1 MNQKTVGL
9 TLRTTILV
17 LALIL
22 AAVPGLPLLDG
33 VAYAQ
38 LAGPMLTAVETPDS
52 DGTSV
57 NVSWDEV
64 SGAASYELY
73 RQPVGGSWSAAMS
86 KTGTTDTDTGVTPGT
101 SYYYIIRAVD
111 GDDNKGAWSNT
122 VRVDLTGGTTAPTAK
137 PTNLTATADGLTG
150 VDLSWSAVPGDG
162 ITYDLRRW
170 NATTSAWDSI
180 GGSLTGTSYNDDGLT
195 AGSTYY
201 YVIRAVNA
209 GGNGPWSSADGV
221 GYASV
226 TLTATT
232 TVPVLSLTHTS
243 RTVVDLSWTPVAT
256 GATYV
261 VQRMKVNTDDGN
273 AATSGS
279 AGYVAFAPLAG
290 ADSLTTTSFTDRTAT
305 SDAIHND
312 AILTNDFTTYTYR
325 VQAIVNGQHGTW
337 SNEKDAVVPLSGA
350 RPAAP
355 ADPNATVIGSTSI
368 SVGWTASD
376 GATGYEIQYKMGD
389 GSYSTSLITV
399 AGQATASYNH
409 TGLRPDTKYTYQVRA
424 VNVNGPSDWSGEAST
439 TTPPSSSDA
448 GQLRAPSLTAVDDTD
463 STDTTNPIAIKV
475 MWSSVPG
482 ADDYQIL
489 RWLGTAWSADLNPSA
504 DDVTKRTH
512 RDFSNSIAAGTTY
525 YYVIRAVDTNG
536 TDGDVTDDDYSDW
549 SSPVPAT
556 TKAAE
561 PTIDPNTAVVTPI
574 VRGPTSIWLS
584 WTGITGAT
592 SYDLEWRYDSPT
604 APWNRINVDGRTSY
618 SHMNL
623 RPATTYFYRV
633 RGKNSGGMTS
643 YTAESSPAKT
653 WSGRLPTPSGLTAAD
668 ATEDT
673 TIQIKLT
680 WNGVDGATSYQLQKW
695 NGTAWGDLAGVANQV
710 TSVDADLTKTQQT
723 TNDGAASTAGTTY
736 YYIVRAVSGQVM
748 SDWSS
753 PQSGM
758 TKHATPAAA
767 PTLILTPVGETM
779 VRVTWSETADATS
792 YVLEWIEGDLDT
804 FTQHTKQTA
813 VTLNPMPRYHLH
825 RNLMAGK
832 KYSYRIKS
840 VLPQGVESAFS
851 AVAQTF
857 TRPLRPQLTANAE
870 SDTEI
875 KLSWNAVMLAGADGT
890 AARLA
895 TNASYEVQR
904 RTASTSDWTPVD
916 ITAGDFACTSDPCT
930 FTDNTGLSASTR
942 YYYRIRVETDTTDP
956 VITGLTSYWDYA
968 NQSTMAASN

>member
-9 TLRTTILV
+9 TLKAAIIA
-17 LALIL
+17 LAFIL
-22 AAVPGLPLLDG
+22 AVGPGLPLLDG
-33 VAYAQ
+33 VANAQ
-38 LAGPMLTAVETPDS
+38 LAGPTLTAVETPGS
-52 DGTSV
+52 NGGSV
-57 NVSWDEV
+57 NVSWTSV
-64 SGAASYELY
+64 SGAASYMLY
-73 RQPVGGSWSAAMS
+73 RQEVGGSWGDAMTV
-86 KTGTTDTDTGVTPGT
+86 TGTTYVDTGVTAGR

-111 GDDNKGAWSNT
+111 GDGTAGAWSNT
-122 VRVDLTGGTTAPTAK
+122 PRVNLSGGTTRPTDK
-137 PTNLTATADGLTG
+137 PTLDADPAADSLTT
-150 VDLSWSAVPGDG
+150 VDLSWTAVTGA
-162 ITYDLRRW
+162 TSYDLRRW
-170 NATTSAWDSI
+170 DATSSTWVRI
-180 GGSLTGTSYNDDGLT
+180 GGTLTGTSYNDEDLT

-221 GYASV
+221 GYTSV
-226 TLTATT
+226 TLRATT

-243 RTVVDLSWTPVAT
+243 RTVVDLSWTPVSA

-261 VQRMKVNTDDGN
+261 VQRMKVNTDDGT
-273 AATSGS
+273 AAVSGD
-279 AGYVAFAPLAG
+279 AGYVAFTTLAG

-305 SDAIHND
+305 SDASNAD
-312 AILTNDFTTYTYR
+312 TDLTNDFTTYTYR

-409 TGLRPDTKYTYQVRA
+409 TGLRPETKYTYQVRA
-424 VNVNGPSDWSGEAST
+424 VNVNGPSDWSSEAST

-448 GQLRAPSLTAVDDTD
+448 GQMRVPSLTAVDDTD
-463 STDTTNPIAIKV
+463 STNSAAPIAIKLT
-475 MWSSVPG
+475 WSSVPG

-489 RWLGTAWSADLNPSA
+489 RWLGTAWSADLDPPA
-504 DDVTKRTH
+504 ADVTKRTH
-512 RDFSNSIAAGTTY
+512 RDASNSIAAGTTY

-536 TDGDVTDDDYSDW
+536 TDADTADDDYSDW

-561 PTIDPNTAVVTPI
+561 PTMASDAAVTPT
-574 VRGPTSIWLS
+574 VRGPTSIWIS
-584 WTGITGAT
+584 WTGFTGAT
-592 SYDLEWRYDSPT
+592 SYDLEWRYDSAT
-604 APWNRINVDGRTSY
+604 APWNRINVEGRTSY

-623 RPATTYFYRV
+623 RPGTTYFYRV

-653 WSGRLPTPSGLTAAD
+653 WSGRLATPTGLTAAD
-668 ATEDT
+668 ATDGAS
-673 TIQIKLT
+673 IQIKLT
-680 WNGVDGATSYQLQKW
+680 WNGVSGATDYELQRW
-695 NGTAWGDLAGVANQV
+695 TGTAWGDLAGTANEV
-710 TSVDADLTKTQQT
+710 TSVTADTTKTQQT
-723 TNDGAASTAGTTY
+723 TNDTAASTAGTTY
-736 YYIVRAVSGQVM
+736 YYIVRAVSGQVK

-813 VTLNPMPRYHLH
+813 VTLNAMPRYHLH

-832 KYSYRIKS
+832 KYSYRIKA

-851 AVAQTF
+851 NVAHTY

-875 KLSWNAVMLAGADGT
+875 RLSWNAVMLAGTDGA

-895 TNASYEVQR
+895 TDASYEVQR
-904 RTASTSDWTPVD
+904 RTASTGDWTAV
-916 ITAGDFACTSDPCT
+916 TLTGGDFACTSDPCT
-930 FTDNTGLSASTR
+930 FTDTGLAASTR

-956 VITGLTSYWDYA
+956 VISGHTSYWDYA
-968 NQSTMAASN
+968 NQSTMAAPN